1 MNRNDSLSDKHLDH
15 EHVQHI
21 VSGTL
26 SLENELVYFKHWKGC
41 PECRKKLMRKMSSA
55 GFNLSADYPRTV
67 YICSVESGISFHFAI
82 GKSGVL
88 AASFTLQNLREIIR
102 RDPNVNVNLE
112 SSEFQTN
119 ISGQIDSWLRTGV
132 QFNRTRINTALI
144 GTAFMLQVLFW
155 TWLVPFEKIVTY
167 GDIARWMDKPGAS
180 RAVGRALNNNPVS
193 VFIPCH
199 RVIGKDGN
207 LTGFSAGLG
216 LKKQL
221 LRLEGHSIK

>member
-1 MNRNDSLSDKHLDH
+1 MNSYDLLSDSHLNP
-15 EHVQHI
+15 EHLQGI

-41 PECRKKLMRKMSSA
+41 PECRKKLMQKMSSA
-55 GFNLSADYPRTV
+55 GFNLSAFYLRTV
-67 YICSVESGISFHFAI
+67 QVCSVESVISFHFAI
-82 GKSGVL
+82 GESGVL

-132 QFNRTRINTALI
+132 QFNRTRINTTLI
-144 GTAFMLQVLFW
+144 GTAFMLQVLYR
-155 TWLVPFEKIVTY
+155 TWLIPFGQIITY
-167 GDIARWMDKPGAS
+167 GDIARWMNKPGAS
-180 RAVGRALNNNPVS
+180 RAVGRALHNNPIP

-199 RVIGKDGN
+199 RVVGKDGN

-221 LRLEGHSIK
+221 LRLEGHRIE